1 MDDPMDRY
9 IGQSLKNWAA
19 LQPAPSKGRSNL
31 LRLAASGEA
40 LQEPVKESKA
50 VLSRSDRDGHF
61 VPLASSRSPAERMIG
76 PISQPRLW
84 PLHVALLPFSAL
96 KYA

>member
-19 LQPAPSKGRSNL
+19 SQPLPAKGRKNL
-31 LRLAASGEA
+31 LWIASGA
-40 LQEPVKESKA
+40 APQRPLKVNKS

-61 VPLASSRSPAERMIG
+61 VPLASSRSPADRMIG
-76 PISQPRLW
+76 PLSQPRLW
-84 PLHVALLPFSAL
+84 ALHVALFPFRAL
-96 KYA
+96 NYA